1 MKQCWDS
8 NPTNRPNVTEIY
20 KLIVLFQKL
29 CNQRSYLI
37 NLSIEKEQQY
47 HEIKKQFEE
56 AEEYR
61 KANTLSVDNNRPTT
75 HPQAI
80 YTSRLL
86 NSYTK
91 DLDIDFIK

>member
-1 MKQCWDS
+1 MIS
-8 NPTNRPNVTEIY
+8 
-20 KLIVLFQKL
+20 LFQNL
-29 CNQRSYLI
+29 YNQTSYLAD
-37 NLSIEKEQQY
+37 LSIEKEQQY

-61 KANTLSVDNNRPTT
+61 KENTLFADNNQPTT

-86 NSYTK
+86 NSFTK
-91 DLDIDFIK
+91 DLSKYDSLVIDFTKYVFI